1 MSIRIC
7 CKYTFIISVVIPEA
21 KLLIHKS
28 ANALKVLQLQYQEI
42 YIMCLVFFFPCHF
55 DEEIT
60 ETIQGKITFRYSMGY
75 YSIGTSFR
83 EEKLKKKNSESFL
96 LLL

>member
-1 MSIRIC
+1 
-7 CKYTFIISVVIPEA
+7 
-21 KLLIHKS
+21 
-28 ANALKVLQLQYQEI
+28 
-42 YIMCLVFFFPCHF
+42 MCLVFFFPCHF